1 MFREREIALEMKFLR
16 NFWCNN
22 DDNFFFFLILKFC
35 YVYTS
40 FYELDDKLCEKQR
53 ILKKYCTRNVYTIH
67 KDCRKIDVAS
77 FFFFFISYSRRFSFQ
92 RLYVSRKFYRTP
104 RVKYRESFVCNSPC
118 NFVIYLTKS
127 SCGNGWKKIMRKQTF
142 SLPNISLRLFS
153 IWIFRL
159 CAISFI
165 PRQICYKFQDH
176 RNRKH

>member
-1 MFREREIALEMKFLR
+1 MKFLR

-77 FFFFFISYSRRFSFQ
+77 FFFF
-92 RLYVSRKFYRTP
+92 LYLILDVSRFNDYMFHG
-104 RVKYRESFVCNSPC
+104 SFTV
-118 NFVIYLTKS
+118 
-127 SCGNGWKKIMRKQTF
+127 R
-142 SLPNISLRLFS
+142 R
-153 IWIFRL
+153 
-159 CAISFI
+159 A
-165 PRQICYKFQDH
+165 
-176 RNRKH
+176 